1 MLACE
6 RSFRKERNDRRNNP
20 ALRAGKSLKSPA
32 AEGSG
37 EVVVRARDRG
47 GPHG

>member
-6 RSFRKERNDRRNNP
+6 RSSRIRGTIAAKYP

-32 AEGSG
+32 AFGSDEETWYG
-37 EVVVRARDRG
+37 
-47 GPHG
+47 